1 VVGSDR
7 CVVGAGEGGF
17 EFDSEGDFVC
27 VHRCVPVWFE
37 VCFAS
42 RFLRR
47 DDTHEPCV
55 SRNLKR
61 RLACFSQ

>member
-1 VVGSDR
+1 L
-7 CVVGAGEGGF
+7 
-17 EFDSEGDFVC
+17 
-27 VHRCVPVWFE
+27 WFE

-61 RLACFSQ
+61 SLACFSL